1 MASMYTA
8 ITFGVLQVALPSR
21 PQFQLLSNTRFKY
34 INASICENRGLNIV
48 SKNELASLIGL

>member
-8 ITFGVLQVALPSR
+8 IAFGVLQVALPSR
-21 PQFQLLSNTRFKY
+21 PQFQLLSNKRSSTLMR
-34 INASICENRGLNIV
+34 ENRGLNIV